1 MLMNELLKERLFIL
15 LTESSKK
22 LTNREIQNAYV
33 DFVKQVETISS
44 ENDYEKIYR
53 NLSII
58 RIEFASLESI
68 FRYEQGEKCA

>member
-1 MLMNELLKERLFIL
+1 MFMNDLLRTRLFIL
-15 LTESSKK
+15 LTESSQE
-22 LTNREIQNAYV
+22 LTNRDIQNAYV

-53 NLSII
+53 NLSIT

-68 FRYEQGEKCA
+68 LQYEQGKKCA